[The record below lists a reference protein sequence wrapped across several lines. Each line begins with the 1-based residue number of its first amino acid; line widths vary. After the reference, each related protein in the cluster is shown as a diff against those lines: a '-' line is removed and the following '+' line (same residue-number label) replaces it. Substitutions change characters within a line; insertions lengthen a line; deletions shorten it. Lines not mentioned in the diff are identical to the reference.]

1 MPEMDDIELLAQY
14 ARGNSEAAFATLVT
28 RHVNLVYSTALR
40 SVGNPHAAEE
50 ITQAVFIILARKAQG
65 LSQRTVL
72 SGWLYQ
78 TTRLTAANF
87 LRGEIR
93 RQRREQ
99 EAYMQSL
106 LNEPEPEI
114 WPQIAPLLDTAMELL
129 GEKDRNAIVLRYFEN
144 KNLGEVGLALGASE
158 DAAKMR
164 VNRALEK
171 LRKFF
176 TKRGATLSTALI
188 VGAVSANSVQ
198 AAPMAL
204 AKSVTAVAIAKGAV
218 ASGSTLALIRG
229 ALKLMAWSKAKTA
242 IVVGMGVLLAA
253 GTTTVTVK
261 EIQEHRRYPWQIEG
275 FDSRVLDRQPP
286 QVRIL
291 PSKLRYA
298 ARGTSD
304 DRAGNNKLMGTGVS
318 AETVVQVAYGF
329 SSSVRTIVPAGF
341 PQGKYDYIAS
351 LPNGNE
357 KALQQ
362 EVRRM
367 FGLVA
372 RHETRDTDL
381 LLLKVRNP
389 DAPGLKP
396 SRGWNP
402 QDGTSTNF
410 RRGQWSCRH
419 APLSMLAD
427 YLENSLGIPVVDK
440 TGLTD
445 RFDID
450 LKLNESN
457 SQHPDPQNLKSAVL
471 DQLGLEL
478 VPGRE
483 PIEMLVVEKTN

>member
-1 MPEMDDIELLAQY
+1 
-14 ARGNSEAAFATLVT
+14 
-28 RHVNLVYSTALR
+28 
-40 SVGNPHAAEE
+40 
-50 ITQAVFIILARKAQG
+50 
-65 LSQRTVL
+65 
-72 SGWLYQ
+72 
-78 TTRLTAANF
+78 
-87 LRGEIR
+87 
-93 RQRREQ
+93 
-99 EAYMQSL
+99 
-106 LNEPEPEI
+106 
-114 WPQIAPLLDTAMELL
+114 
-129 GEKDRNAIVLRYFEN
+129 
-144 KNLGEVGLALGASE
+144 
-158 DAAKMR
+158 
-164 VNRALEK
+164 
-171 LRKFF
+171 
-176 TKRGATLSTALI
+176 
-188 VGAVSANSVQ
+188 
-198 AAPMAL
+198 
-204 AKSVTAVAIAKGAV
+204 
-218 ASGSTLALIRG
+218 
-229 ALKLMAWSKAKTA
+229 MAWTKAKTA

-389 DAPGLKP
+389 NAPGLKP

-419 APLSMLAD
+419 ALLSMLAD

-457 SQHPDPQNLKSAVL
+457 FQHPDPQNLKSAVL

-483 PIEMLVVEKTN
+483 PVEMLVVEKTN